1 MRRWLLL
8 PAVLGLAAC
17 TPTVGQNPPVA
28 AVAPQE
34 PSSAAVEFY
43 EEGNYGLRS
52 DGFLIRVF
60 AFDRAEERER
70 RIRFL
75 GDLARGRHTLALTTE
90 PGEREFIV
98 IVEPAR
104 SEAAPAET
112 RSLPRLEPNVRLRA
126 IPGHVTR
133 VRVGLVASL
142 AVHGIDRRAGFGM
155 GETQRTPARRGT
167 PSFENDDASV
177 SLPGASQF
185 STDIEIED
193 PVPLGER

>member
-1 MRRWLLL
+1 MQRSLLVS
-8 PAVLGLAAC
+8 AALGLATCSPSVA
-17 TPTVGQNPPVA
+17 QKPPVA
-28 AVAPQE
+28 SVAAGE
-34 PSSAAVEFY
+34 ASSALVEFY

-60 AFDRAEERER
+60 AFHRAEERSR
-70 RIRFL
+70 RIRFV
-75 GDLARGRHTLALTTE
+75 GDLARGRHRLALTTT
-90 PGEREFIV
+90 PGEQEYIV
-98 IVEPAR
+98 IAESAR
-104 SEAAPAET
+104 SEAAPGET

-142 AVHGIDRRAGFGM
+142 AVHGIDRRAGFGASD
-155 GETQRTPARRGT
+155 TQRTPPPRGT
-167 PSFENDDASV
+167 PSFESDDASA
-177 SLPGASQF
+177 SLPAASQF